1 MNRRIL
7 LAVPLLVLLVG
18 CAPQGGGS
26 SAISATCDDA
36 MKTTAAVPF
45 SESNAVQLQKTLTAC
60 TTVAEWGAALQKH
73 PAVGAVPEITDA
85 EVPLY
90 LKIACSQ
97 LPDEG
102 ASNAICT
109 EATASGFIT

>member
-1 MNRRIL
+1 VNRRAL
-7 LAVPLLVLLVG
+7 LAIPLLLLLAG
-18 CAPQGGGS
+18 CAPQGGS
-26 SAISATCDDA
+26 SISAQCDDS

-45 SESNAVQLQKTLTAC
+45 SESNAVQLEKTLTAC
-60 TTVAEWGAALQKH
+60 TSVAEWKAALQKY

-97 LPDEG
+97 LPDG
-102 ASNAICT
+102 GTSNAVCS
-109 EATASGFIT
+109 EATSSGFIK